1 MLERLRRGAELPRGG
16 IEIGKNRTTIAKIQ
30 RMLAKAE
37 RPLSF
42 SEIEEGLRGYH
53 QPTSNQLAA
62 LLGRFKGFFARIA
75 TVPVAS
81 ALSGSHREGL
91 YCLRGDE
98 ERYLGN
104 LPFDALVIEDG
115 DDNQ

>member
-1 MLERLRRGAELPRGG
+1 MPAGVD
-16 IEIGKNRTTIAKIQ
+16 EIGKNRTTIAKIQ
-30 RMLAKAE
+30 RLLGEAE

-62 LLGRFKGFFARIA
+62 LLGQQKGRFARIA

-104 LPFDALVIEDG
+104 LPFDAIVVEDG

>member
-1 MLERLRRGAELPRGG
+1 MPAGG
-16 IEIGKNRTTIAKIQ
+16 EKIGKNRTTIAKIQ
-30 RMLAKAE
+30 RMLAEAE

-62 LLGRFKGFFARIA
+62 LLGRFKGYFAMIA

-104 LPFDALVIEDG
+104 LPFDARIIDKG
-115 DDNQ
+115 DDTQ